1 MADVDATTVVDGI
14 VERMQ
19 RLWGPLPTTPPAAP
33 PAREPRV
40 SDHTG
45 YANGQYREL
54 KADVDNLKGNFG
66 DLRTE
71 VHSLR
76 TDLSG
81 EIKDL
86 GRTFSEA
93 MAGLRADQVA
103 AASTTP
109 FSLGNMAIVG
119 GVVLT
124 IIGGFASL
132 AKTNL
137 DTNITFTNE
146 KIATSNSVTEKNLAS
161 TNTAITSVANT
172 IEKMTTIIVPRDEV
186 DLRFN
191 RDERDLL
198 NKVNKDVLAETD
210 KRYGVE
216 LGQIRA
222 DIDHLKTNAVMHR
235 EFAQGQAQ
243 DDERISTLGNRVA
256 NIAKDSGGASL
267 SEQLKDL
274 SQRFQDLQAKFLK
287 P

>member
-1 MADVDATTVVDGI
+1 MADVDATAVVDGI

-19 RLWGPLPTTPPAAP
+19 RLWGPPTPPVP
-33 PAREPRV
+33 SSRETRV
-40 SDHTG
+40 SDGTA
-45 YANGQYREL
+45 YVNNPYGQL

-76 TDLSG
+76 TDLSS

-86 GRTFSEA
+86 GRTFMDA
-93 MAGLRADQVA
+93 VKGLRDDQAA
-103 AASTTP
+103 AASSTP
-109 FSLGNMAIVG
+109 FSLTNMAIVA
-119 GVVLT
+119 GVMLT
-124 IIGGFASL
+124 IIGAFASL

-146 KIATSNSVTEKNLAS
+146 KIATSNSVNEKGLAN
-161 TNTAITSVANT
+161 TNTAIAAMVAT
-172 IEKMTTIIVPRDEV
+172 VDKLATAIVPRPEV
-186 DLRFN
+186 DLRFE

-210 KRYGVE
+210 KRYAVE
-216 LGQIRA
+216 LATLRD
-222 DIDHLKTNAVMHR
+222 DIAGLKNASVMHR
-235 EFAQGQAQ
+235 EFVQQQAEVA
-243 DDERISTLGNRVA
+243 ERINTLSSRVTEMG
-256 NIAKDSGGASL
+256 KESGGASL